1 MTENLQV
8 RCVQSRQA
16 VIVWC
21 CLSRKEVIRLDQKK
35 IGSFLRELR
44 KGKNLTQEQLAEH
57 LNVSGRTVS
66 RWETGNNMPDLSLLV
81 ELADF
86 YDVDIREIING
97 ERKSESMNTEEK
109 ETLQMVAD
117 YADNERARLLSK
129 LRNISIVGLCAS
141 VLGFVLSEINVN
153 ADLPVFEY
161 LQGLVWGVT
170 SGALLTAVLYST
182 GILASIKKTKQSA
195 KTVKIICAAALIIV
209 VISFAAAIIA
219 SIASL

>member
-1 MTENLQV
+1 
-8 RCVQSRQA
+8 
-16 VIVWC
+16 
-21 CLSRKEVIRLDQKK
+21 LDQKK

>member
-1 MTENLQV
+1 
-8 RCVQSRQA
+8 
-16 VIVWC
+16 
-21 CLSRKEVIRLDQKK
+21 
-35 IGSFLRELR
+35 
-44 KGKNLTQEQLAEH
+44 
-57 LNVSGRTVS
+57 
-66 RWETGNNMPDLSLLV
+66 
-81 ELADF
+81 
-86 YDVDIREIING
+86 VDIREIING